1 VSDNTVV
8 IKYLPIP
15 LALIV
20 AALVIHVKPVEAE
33 FCSDIYRTRRSET
46 LSYLFTI
53 HGTPVDPTT
62 MTTILSSTFEE
73 FGLHILVS
81 DMRHALD
88 AFAHKLAKASPWEH
102 PSLLMTANHSV
113 ETSAA
118 YGRGQDCISGIPAS
132 ISESNAERL
141 VQHIDCV
148 MWHV

>member
-1 VSDNTVV
+1 M
-8 IKYLPIP
+8 
-15 LALIV
+15 
-20 AALVIHVKPVEAE
+20 EAE

-53 HGTPVDPTT
+53 HGAPVDPTT
-62 MTTILSSTFEE
+62 MTTILSNTFEE
-73 FGLHILVS
+73 FGLQILVS

-88 AFAHKLAKASPWEH
+88 AFAHKLAKGSPWEH

-113 ETSAA
+113 ETSAG

-141 VQHIDCV
+141 V
-148 MWHV
+148 